1 VRSVPH
7 TCSLCEATCGLL
19 INLDHDGT
27 PGEIR
32 GDPDDVF
39 SAGYICPKGVA
50 VKGLHSDPDR
60 LRTPMV
66 RVGGTLHEASWGE
79 AWAVLA
85 YRLPTLTETYGPDAV
100 GLFVGSGAAHNLDAR
115 LYASALAASI
125 GTRSVFSASSLW
137 LRPKQVA
144 AGLLYGSTSAMT
156 VPDVDRTEYLILI
169 GANPVTSN
177 GGLLT
182 AADLRSRLRALRRRG
197 GRLVVVDPR
206 QSSTAEGADEH
217 LRIRPGTDAA
227 LLLGMIHVLVD
238 EGLIDL
244 GGVADRVDGVADVAA
259 LATDFTPARVARRTG
274 LDAGAIRR
282 LTRDLAAA
290 PAAAVHAGVGA
301 LTTGRATVVSWL
313 VEVLNTLT
321 GNLDRPGGAMFPC
334 PAHWTAPPV
343 GARSPFSLTDGPR
356 TRVRGLPIIDG
367 EQPAAALAEEMD
379 IEGPGRI
386 RALITIGGNP
396 ARSLP
401 DSARLRAALDG
412 LELMVS
418 VDTYLNETT
427 ALADIVL
434 PVPSILE
441 RAHYDLD
448 RYALACRN
456 IANYSPPVLPLPL
469 GMQHEWET
477 LARLAVVAAGGSAA
491 ADLAA
496 FDDEAAARLAK
507 QVGIE
512 LPDDPDGLRGPQ
524 RLLDL
529 LLRTGPYGLTLEDL
543 EFNPHGLDLGELE
556 PRLDEVLCTADRR
569 LNLAPPM
576 LIAEAA
582 KVRGGLDAEGAD
594 GLLLV
599 GRRHLR
605 SQNSWLHNLP
615 AMVSGARRCT
625 VQVHP
630 DDAARLR
637 LRDGGM
643 ARVSSRIGEVVA
655 AVQVTEEVLPGVVSL
670 PHGWGHDEPQARL
683 RVAASRPGVNV
694 NRLTDAME
702 TDPLTGNAVFNGVAV
717 WLAPHSGD
725 APATEGPIP
734 DRRIGVDRRRT
745 PRGPGG
751 IGPESFGP
759 A

>member
-1 VRSVPH
+1 
-7 TCSLCEATCGLL
+7 L
-19 INLDHDGT
+19 INVDDDGT
-27 PGEIR
+27 LGEIR
-32 GDPDDVF
+32 GDPEDVF

-50 VKGLHSDPDR
+50 VKGLHTDPDR
-60 LRTPMV
+60 LRTPML

-85 YRLPTLTETYGPDAV
+85 YRLPALIEAHGPDAV
-100 GLFVGSGAAHNLDAR
+100 ALYVGSGAAHNLDAR
-115 LYASALAASI
+115 LYAPALAAAI
-125 GTRSVFSASSLW
+125 GTRSVFSATSLW

-144 AGLLYGSTSAMT
+144 AGLLYGSTAALT
-156 VPDVDRTEYLILI
+156 VPDVDRTDYLILI

-177 GGLLT
+177 GGVLT

-244 GGVADRVDGVADVAA
+244 GGLADRVDGVADVAA

-274 LDAGAIRR
+274 LDPGAIRR

-301 LTTGRATVVSWL
+301 LTTGRSTVVSWL
-313 VEVLNTLT
+313 VEVINVLT

-334 PAHWTAPPV
+334 PAHWTAPPA
-343 GARSPFSLTDGPR
+343 GERSPFSLADGPR
-356 TRVRGLPIIDG
+356 TRVRGLPILEG
-367 EQPAAALAEEMD
+367 EQPATALAEEMD
-379 IEGPGRI
+379 TDGPGRI

-401 DSARLRAALDG
+401 DSARFRSAVDG
-412 LELMVS
+412 LDLMIS

-427 ALADIVL
+427 SLADIVL

-456 IANYSPPVLPLPL
+456 VANYSPPVLPLPL

-477 LARLAVVAAGGSAA
+477 LARLGVVATGGSPS
-491 ADLAA
+491 ADLAG

-507 QVGIE
+507 AIGIE
-512 LPDDPDGLRGPQ
+512 LPEDPEGVRGPQ
-524 RLLDL
+524 RMLDL
-529 LLRTGPYGLTLEDL
+529 LLKTGPYGLCLEDL
-543 EFNPHGLDLGELE
+543 EFSPHGLDLGELE

-569 LNLAPPM
+569 LNLAPPV

-582 KVRGGLDAEGAD
+582 KVRGSLDAEGGE
-594 GLLLV
+594 GLLLI

-643 ARVSSRIGEVVA
+643 ARVSSRTGEVVA

-683 RVAASRPGVNV
+683 RVAAGRPGVNV
-694 NRLTDAME
+694 NRLTDTLD
-702 TDPLTGNAVFNGVAV
+702 TDQLTGNAVFNGVPV

-725 APATEGPIP
+725 APATEGPVP
-734 DRRIGVDRRRT
+734 DRRQGVDRRQT